1 MKRNIL
7 YYPTI
12 DVPQNN
18 WLRHA
23 LLYWDE
29 VSSIIPENLDSRIS
43 SHIDYLIHEGEF
55 RAIRP
60 ESFFQNGRRYYD
72 LWDDFAKELHEI
84 IFSNQF
90 QTKLK
95 LDYPSGKYNI
105 HKSKTGIEM
114 EYNIYRSKTLDMLL
128 YRLQEE
134 NLVKINNDDRE
145 WLLFEKNTALV
156 YMSLLAKYLADIDRE
171 HTVIG
176 TDNLEYESLN
186 FRKANKNEGFPTL
199 NLSLD
204 SLLPTPTDNVPFEK
218 IIDFKRKRKDNLLKF
233 RKELND
239 FQNKIANATSN
250 SELKDNVATFQE
262 SMKSE
267 LQDLTEVLKDS
278 NIQVAYNSFKSL
290 IDVKSPSMWVKA
302 GALVTLPIN
311 WAALGIGAM
320 SLIEVSGSFIEH
332 RNKRRASLRDSSFS
346 YIYQA
351 QKDGIIRPIEF
362 S

>member
-12 DVPQNN
+12 DIPQNN

-43 SHIDYLIHEGEF
+43 PHIDYLIHEEEF
-55 RAIRP
+55 RSIRP
-60 ESFFQNGRRYYD
+60 ESFFRNEKHCD
-72 LWDDFAKELHEI
+72 LWNDFEKDLYKI
-84 IFSNQF
+84 ISSDEF

-95 LDYPSGKYNI
+95 LDYPSGRYNI
-105 HKSKTGIEM
+105 HENNTGIG
-114 EYNIYRSKTLDMLL
+114 NIYHSKTLDMLL
-128 YRLQEE
+128 LRLQRE
-134 NLVKINNDDRE
+134 NLVKINNEDRE

-156 YMSLLAKYLADIDRE
+156 YMSLLAKYLAEIDGE

-176 TDNLEYESLN
+176 TDNLEYEKMN
-186 FRKANKNEGFPTL
+186 FRRVNSNEGFPTL

-204 SLLPTPTDNVPFEK
+204 YILPTPADNVPFEK

-233 RKELND
+233 RRELKD
-239 FQNKIANATSN
+239 FQEKLAHAKSN

-262 SMKSE
+262 SMKLE
-267 LQDLTEVLKDS
+267 LRDLAEVLKDS
-278 NIQVAYNSFKSL
+278 NIQVVYNSFKSL
-290 IDVKSPSMWVKA
+290 IDVKSPSMWLKA
-302 GALVTLPIN
+302 GTLVTLPVN
-311 WAALGIGAM
+311 WAALGIGVM

-332 RNKRRASLRDSSFS
+332 RNKTRASLRDSSFS

-351 QKDGIIRPIEF
+351 QKDGIIQQF
-362 S
+362 T